1 MITALRTLFV
11 ACLCATVIVSGC
23 ASNGADNILA
33 EQEAAIADRVLT
45 LGPGRGVNIRPAR
58 PARPARDHVTVAPG
72 SAGSRPEATATAR
85 FSAS

>member
-58 PARPARDHVTVAPG
+58 PARDHVTVAPG